1 MTRNEL
7 QLREKAVVMAYK
19 VGNRNAAANYIMEL
33 YHRNVRQCSLLKQ
46 DGCKRSI
53 KSIRNTEKA
62 TSFKYVEYRNVYSTN
77 HNDVAT
83 SKRTCFAHYIGR

>member
-33 YHRNVRQCSLLKQ
+33 YHRNVRPMQFTEVGLL
-46 DGCKRSI
+46 
-53 KSIRNTEKA
+53 
-62 TSFKYVEYRNVYSTN
+62 
-77 HNDVAT
+77 
-83 SKRTCFAHYIGR
+83 

>member
-33 YHRNVRQCSLLKQ
+33 YHRNV
-46 DGCKRSI
+46 
-53 KSIRNTEKA
+53 
-62 TSFKYVEYRNVYSTN
+62 YSTN
-77 HNDVAT
+77 HIYVAT
-83 SKRTCFAHYIGR
+83 SKMACFAHYMGH